1 MLKFWDANCGFKYIL
16 SINLKIVLYF
26 FNFNISAKTA
36 PTADMPVAKATAA
49 EATVT
54 APKYPSGIS
63 VEKTLEKIR
72 LWSKGTEEGG
82 CRNLIWYFWLGIV

>member
-1 MLKFWDANCGFKYIL
+1 MFRQLLRYI
-16 SINLKIVLYF
+16 
-26 FNFNISAKTA
+26 AEKTA

-63 VEKTLEKIR
+63 VEKTLEKIK
-72 LWSKGTEEGG
+72 LWGKGAEEGG
-82 CRNLIWYFWLGIV
+82 CRDLIRYLGMGIVQLCTCTFCVLQVHAV

>member
-1 MLKFWDANCGFKYIL
+1 MFKMFLQLLQYI
-16 SINLKIVLYF
+16 
-26 FNFNISAKTA
+26 AEKTA

-63 VEKTLEKIR
+63 VEKTLEKIK
-72 LWSKGTEEGG
+72 LWGKGAEEGG
-82 CRNLIWYFWLGIV
+82 CRDLIRYLGMGIVQLCTCTFCVLQVHAV